1 MSIFNDHLNESVLNK
16 ETDKLILEKYKISNS
31 GNTLI
36 PKEGTFAIP
45 KEHKKILFNRGRL
58 KTSKI
63 PEGTFKEERSIF
75 RSMYGGVSEKDFKKI
90 YPVFKKVIGE
100 MGLKLL
106 VYNNKNYYSINREV
120 KRKIAYVI
128 KQSFDKEAYEF
139 KNI

>member
-36 PKEGTFAIP
+36 PKKGTFAIS
-45 KEHKKILFNRGRL
+45 KEHKKLFSRRNP

-63 PEGTFKEERSIF
+63 PMGTFKEERSIF
-75 RSMYGGVSEKDFKKI
+75 RSMYGGISEEDFKKI
-90 YPVFKKVIGE
+90 YPVFKKIIGE

-106 VYNNKNYYSINREV
+106 VYNNKNYYSVNREV
-120 KRKIAYVI
+120 KRKISYII
-128 KQSFDKEAYEF
+128 KQSFNKEAYEF